1 MSNERLRIF
10 TWHIHGNYLW
20 YLSQANCDFYIP
32 YKPGP
37 YEGYVGRG
45 TSFPFGDNV
54 HEIPAD
60 QVHEHEFDCVLFQTR
75 KNYVQNQYEIFS
87 DAQLA
92 LPSVYLEHDPPQE
105 HPTDQMH
112 WYDNP
117 NGLLVHV
124 TAFNALMWNSG
135 QTPTRVID
143 HGVIIPPNVR
153 YTGELAR
160 GIVVVNN
167 LAFRGRRLGIDIFQ
181 HMREHVPLDLVGMA
195 AEELG
200 GLGVIANTELAAFE
214 SHYRFLFNPIRYTSL
229 GLAVCEAMSIGMP
242 IIGLATTEMT
252 TAIENGVTG
261 FVDTNLDTLID
272 RANDLLRDPHL
283 ARYLGERARLYAL
296 DRFNIHRFAREW
308 EESFRWVTGIAKQR
322 LYRAPLE
329 IGESI
334 WANESP

>member
-1 MSNERLRIF
+1 MSDKRPRIF

-32 YKPGP
+32 FKPGSP
-37 YEGYVGRG
+37 AGYVGRG
-45 TSFPFGDNV
+45 TSFPFGENV
-54 HEIPAD
+54 HEIPAA
-60 QVHEHEFDCVLFQTR
+60 QVHQHEFDCVLFQTR
-75 KNYVQNQYEIFS
+75 KNYTQDQYEIFS

-112 WYDNP
+112 WYDDP

-135 QTPTRVID
+135 KTPTRVID
-143 HGVIIPPNVR
+143 HGVLAPRYVR
-153 YTGELAR
+153 YTGEIER

-167 LAFRGRRLGIDIFQ
+167 LRSRGRRTGEDIFRQ
-181 HMREHVPLDLVGMA
+181 ARERVPLDLVGIA

-200 GLGVIANTELAAFE
+200 GIGAIANIKLLAFE
-214 SHYRFLFNPIRYTSL
+214 SHYRFFFNPIRYTSL

-242 IIGLATTEMT
+242 IIGLATTEMA
-252 TAIENGVTG
+252 TAIDNGVTG
-261 FVDTNLDTLID
+261 FIDTNLDTLIE
-272 RANDLLRDPHL
+272 RANDLLRDPNL

-296 DRFNIHRFAREW
+296 ERFNINRFVREW
-308 EESFRWVTGIAKQR
+308 EESFRWVTGVTKHR

-329 IGESI
+329 IGEAI